1 MAFRASDNLRCYLHE
16 ARLPAM
22 AHRSAREP
30 VQLHTCLNVRPERY
44 RKLKLVHTIDATLF
58 SDIISDWME
67 EFVPCESLGVSDE
80 DESTGER
87 LTVPCEPFF
96 SIPPLPLARAED
108 IERVF
113 LWVDMFPLESI
124 RRVLHLLYPESTSW
138 KFIPCEE
145 EPLMKTITWT
155 ECDKTEPIRHH
166 MGLFLFP
173 PWVLSSTGLQEFARG
188 QPFQFLDHSPALRR
202 DPDQNVF
209 RGQEWLWS
217 KVWDSC
223 VSRNCPWFIVSTYT
237 DWVFGVFSAG
247 WTASF
252 VSPVFAFDCHVPTV
266 LELLLFWLV
275 SAMGYPGGWVVPES
289 RAELVLRRQLLI
301 ATVNDVSCEEPTEAL
316 ALSAF

>member
-1 MAFRASDNLRCYLHE
+1 
-16 ARLPAM
+16 
-22 AHRSAREP
+22 
-30 VQLHTCLNVRPERY
+30 
-44 RKLKLVHTIDATLF
+44 
-58 SDIISDWME
+58 ME

-108 IERVF
+108 IERYFSPATFVIHRLTMTESVF
-113 LWVDMFPLESI
+113 LWMDMFPLESI

-188 QPFQFLDHSPALRR
+188 QPVGITSTQNGER
-202 DPDQNVF
+202 D
-209 RGQEWLWS
+209 
-217 KVWDSC
+217 
-223 VSRNCPWFIVSTYT
+223 
-237 DWVFGVFSAG
+237 
-247 WTASF
+247 
-252 VSPVFAFDCHVPTV
+252 
-266 LELLLFWLV
+266 
-275 SAMGYPGGWVVPES
+275 
-289 RAELVLRRQLLI
+289 
-301 ATVNDVSCEEPTEAL
+301 
-316 ALSAF
+316 